1 MEALVK
7 LLEGA
12 EDAYVAK
19 GALGCISALVNSNP
33 VNKQAV
39 REANG
44 VQGLVKLL
52 ASNPADK
59 DVLRMTAQALKQMT
73 AERSVPFLPP
83 PSSLPQSLGN
93 VAKCAWGELARG
105 SGVCGCGKGIRQS
118 RQCHLSFV
126 L

>member
-19 GALGCISALVNSNP
+19 GALGCISALVNGNP

-73 AERSVPFLPP
+73 AERYLPYL
-83 PSSLPQSLGN
+83 SFGRHVAAARSEEWKRHLAVEETNACRASLPLSM
-93 VAKCAWGELARG
+93 G
-105 SGVCGCGKGIRQS
+105 SSMAGGP
-118 RQCHLSFV
+118 
-126 L
+126 